1 MGGQRLSDGRLWNRE
16 KVAFFKE
23 LLLLGQAGTARRA
36 VHLSKR
42 SPDDAQRHSG
52 CDLSRISLRYAGY
65 LLDCILMRAEPMTA
79 TP

>member
-16 KVAFFKE
+16 KVACFKE

-42 SPDDAQRHSG
+42 SPDQRSDIPG
-52 CDLSRISLRYAGY
+52 L
-65 LLDCILMRAEPMTA
+65 
-79 TP
+79 